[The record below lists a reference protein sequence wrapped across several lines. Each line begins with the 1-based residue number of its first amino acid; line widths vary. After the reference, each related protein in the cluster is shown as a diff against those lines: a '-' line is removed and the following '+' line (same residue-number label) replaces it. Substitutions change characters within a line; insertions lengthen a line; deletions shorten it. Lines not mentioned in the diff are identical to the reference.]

1 MSKKERL
8 LVEEEEASSISS
20 SSSPPSSLSSSS
32 QSSPS
37 TPSSF
42 VVIPN
47 LSSLGNSLAGL
58 TGAALLYLYQCELI
72 YPSSF
77 PEGSRIH
84 VAKPSD
90 YGIEQYTEER
100 LKTRDHVRLH
110 TYVMMV
116 SENPEEATEAPT
128 ILYFHA
134 RNGFALGHRLPI
146 AKVFHER
153 HRCNVVMLSYRGYG
167 FSEGKPNEK
176 GLRIDAQ
183 TLLDYVRA
191 HPVLKKTLL
200 IAYGQSIGGAVAIDL
215 VSRNED
221 YFAGLI
227 VENTFLSVP
236 KLIPHVLPVLKHFKF
251 LCHQHWQS
259 DSSVKRIQ
267 KTPVLFLSGACD
279 ELVPPTHMRRLFDQ
293 CQSQISKD
301 WVQFPNGMHNDT
313 CMQTGYFTA
322 IGNFL
327 KGRVLPRKQVVREQQ
342 AQQEAAA
349 ADAARAVE
357 KSPTTPSSSSTSK
370 KMKKYRLQC
379 RRKSTNW

>member
-1 MSKKERL
+1 MSKKEPL
-8 LVEEEEASSISS
+8 EEESSSISS
-20 SSSPPSSLSSSS
+20 ISSPPSSLSSR
-32 QSSPS
+32 SSPN

-47 LSSLGNSLAGL
+47 LSSLGSGLAGL

-77 PEGSRIH
+77 PEGSRAH

-90 YGIEQYTEER
+90 YGIECFTEER
-100 LKTRDHVRLH
+100 LRTRDHIRLH
-110 TYVMMV
+110 TYIMMI
-116 SENPEEATEAPT
+116 SEDEKIASEAPT

-134 RNGFALGHRLPI
+134 NAGNMGHRLPI

-153 HRCNVVMLSYRGYG
+153 HGCNVVMLSYRGYG

-215 VSRNED
+215 VARNED
-221 YFAGLI
+221 AFAGLI

-236 KLIPHVLPVLKHFKF
+236 KLIPHVLPVLKHFTF
-251 LCHQHWQS
+251 LCHQHWAS
-259 DSSVKRIQ
+259 ESSVKRIQ

-279 ELVPPTHMRRLFDQ
+279 ELVPPPHMRRLFDQ
-293 CQSQISKD
+293 CNSKVSKD
-301 WVQFPNGMHNDT
+301 WVQFPHGMHNDT
-313 CMQTGYFTA
+313 CMQSGYFTA

-327 KGRVLPRKQVVREQQ
+327 KGRVLPRRSLMLNREAMQVPE
-342 AQQEAAA
+342 E
-349 ADAARAVE
+349 
-357 KSPTTPSSSSTSK
+357 TK
-370 KMKKYRLQC
+370 KKKYVLQG